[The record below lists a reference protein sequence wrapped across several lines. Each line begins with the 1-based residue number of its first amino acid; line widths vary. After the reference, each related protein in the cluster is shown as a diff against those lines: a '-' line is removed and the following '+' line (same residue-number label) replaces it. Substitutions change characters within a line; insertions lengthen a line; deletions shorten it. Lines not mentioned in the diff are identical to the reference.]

1 MNSRSLNEAEDD
13 QDSQRKWFPIQKPIF
28 PTADCQNVYL
38 HRLDLPLPQLKNV
51 FSPASVVVVVVV
63 GGGGAVV
70 VVVVVGGV
78 FVRFLGWLEHWVNL
92 FSPGTAA
99 SGTNGRSNG

>member
-38 HRLDLPLPQLKNV
+38 HRLDLPLPRLKNV

-63 GGGGAVV
+63 VGGGVVVVVGGGVVV

-78 FVRFLGWLEHWVNL
+78 FVRFLGRLEH
-92 FSPGTAA
+92 
-99 SGTNGRSNG
+99 